1 MGRKSSLTDKQWAEV
16 GKRLLS
22 GAESARSLA
31 KEFGTSEA
39 SLRRRFPA
47 QRKDIKDVANQIVA
61 AEVAL
66 RSLPIASQIDA
77 LSLVDELKAISVHL
91 AGAGKYGAM
100 TAHRLSGIAHGQ
112 VERIDDADP
121 LKSANELACIALLTK
136 VANGA
141 AEIGIG
147 LLKANQDM
155 LRPEEAKPTPV
166 QIVFGIKDATRHDD
180 DPA

>member
-1 MGRKSSLTDKQWAEV
+1 MGRKSSLTEKQWAEI

-22 GAESARSLA
+22 GKESARSLA
-31 KEFGTSEA
+31 REFGTSEA
-39 SLRRRFPA
+39 SLRRKFPA
-47 QRKDIKDVANQIVA
+47 QRKDVKAVANQIVA

-66 RSLPIASQIDA
+66 RNLPIASQIDA
-77 LSLVDELKAISVHL
+77 LTLADELKAISTHL

-121 LKSANELACIALLTK
+121 LRSANELACIALLTK

-147 LLKANQDM
+147 LLKANKDM
-155 LRPEEAKPTPV
+155 TPEDDSPTPV
-166 QIVFGIKDATRHDD
+166 AITFGVKDAKRAVD
-180 DPA
+180 